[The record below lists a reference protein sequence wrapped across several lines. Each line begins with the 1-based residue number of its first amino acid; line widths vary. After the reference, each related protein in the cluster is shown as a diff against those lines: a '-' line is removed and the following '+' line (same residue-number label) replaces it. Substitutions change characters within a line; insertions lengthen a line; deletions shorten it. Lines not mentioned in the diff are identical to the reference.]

1 MMMIMIMMI
10 MNDDSD
16 SDDDDDDTS
25 IGFGGSTTTTL
36 TGDGSGS
43 GFPFVGDTVFAL
55 LLGSLNGLRGGQCDG
70 NGGGAGTS
78 SPLGTANS
86 PMTSLTLVGAVVVV
100 VASVVISATG
110 TCPNSDTNDECL
122 ASLLL
127 TGLTGLTA
135 VGLSPSSS

>member
-1 MMMIMIMMI
+1 M
-10 MNDDSD
+10 
-16 SDDDDDDTS
+16 
-25 IGFGGSTTTTL
+25 
-36 TGDGSGS
+36 
-43 GFPFVGDTVFAL
+43 

-100 VASVVISATG
+100 ASVVILATG

-122 ASLLL
+122 ASVLL
-127 TGLTGLTA
+127 TGLTA
-135 VGLSPSSS
+135 IGLSSSSS